1 MAATCTTSSNSSST
15 TTYCSTTDRVCA
27 SCTVSSSKPTCTGAD
42 GSCLCPSLCDVVSSS
57 SGECSD
63 SSNSSASGSTGTTA
77 PTVSDSQNFSMM
89 YVAVAL
95 GALCIMILL
104 YMQRRC
110 AERRVEHHVSLV
122 RQEMEALRNLRR
134 REREMLRAR
143 RPELALNLETWR
155 DHVELH
161 KPQMSKVELETCY
174 YLMMQDDKKKD
185 GKKNVGE
192 QWESASEDGAKLG
205 LGAVSSPIASGV
217 ADPSPLASPLP
228 TTAPYF
234 AMREE
239 IPSNTTTDGSDGG
252 SDNASSVDE
261 EEEKPEVAIDL
272 SNAEPPAGTR

>member
-1 MAATCTTSSNSSST
+1 
-15 TTYCSTTDRVCA
+15 
-27 SCTVSSSKPTCTGAD
+27 
-42 GSCLCPSLCDVVSSS
+42 
-57 SGECSD
+57 
-63 SSNSSASGSTGTTA
+63 
-77 PTVSDSQNFSMM
+77 
-89 YVAVAL
+89 
-95 GALCIMILL
+95 MILL